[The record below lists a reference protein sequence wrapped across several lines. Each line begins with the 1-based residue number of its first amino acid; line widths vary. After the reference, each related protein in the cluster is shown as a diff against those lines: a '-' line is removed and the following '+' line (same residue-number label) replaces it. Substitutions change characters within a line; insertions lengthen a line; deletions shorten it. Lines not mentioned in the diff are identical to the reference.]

1 MAQTLETKLKQ
12 NLPRNLLGPVGQ
24 KRNKRRIAALI
35 SPLSVVALLFA
46 LSLVTL
52 PALATGHSPVAASAT
67 EMPLDSASQNE
78 QTPDAVASTNDAAES
93 AATDTPKPDNTPM
106 LSNMLPTETPTVS
119 ETPSASTEPSPDSTE
134 TPNPEETQTPEPT
147 TTPEPPKTVS
157 FEGALDGVSVSVETS
172 SDATEAIEA
181 TLKVLRIDAASDA
194 EQYAH
199 YQEMLIGIVPEEQ
212 LKLCTIYELEYN
224 ANGEQIRPP
233 QSAADIQISDK
244 KLFSAYASDSLQ
256 AVCLLDDSYAFEKG
270 STVTADAEQGNIQF
284 SGKSCPQAIAVYGA
298 PTSEPTATPELPVYL
313 FEGDGLKISGSPAAA
328 DILPEGAVMTAERIT
343 SENDPQRYALY
354 ADMLQQRFG
363 TELPVSFYAY
373 DIGFE
378 VDGQEVEPKGDVVN
392 VTISDEAIPEVVE
405 EPLVYHVIN
414 EESTDPALQEIAAEV
429 STTDGEAQVSF
440 AAESFSTYILANGQQ
455 IVLSDSLTYKVIATE
470 ADTFTHTSYYLSR
483 ALGIAGNFHIVAF
496 NNASLGAHT
505 NGNVLA
511 KSVSANSNFGT
522 NGLVNEL
529 SYIQTY
535 TQVNGVSASS
545 TTHTLVVGSG
555 NTITAMDNGNAFGI
569 NGTKLDK
576 PKNLWQD
583 QATATL
589 PFIDLAAVKT
599 SAKSRASSLAGNS
612 NAYITSHL
620 STAAG
625 SCTESYLTLSN
636 VDKVGF
642 YNITASALSGYS
654 YFGVQGFQSGHSGTV
669 IINVDCSGFS
679 GTLTLPECRM
689 YYGSGGSAT
698 SVNFAEVTNFVNG
711 RILWNLVNCT
721 ANVTTR
727 LLYASLLAPDASVTL
742 GQNMNGTVI
751 ANNVTVSAESHR
763 DDFMGEM
770 SNGVTVTGTKV
781 WTDFGTGAPANTS
794 VTFQLYHSTDG
805 GVTTTAYGSP
815 VTLNATTGW
824 SYNWTELPTGSLYT
838 IVETTV
844 LKGSTDVTASY
855 AATYSTQT
863 GVASGTITA
872 SNQYLYTLPET
883 GGLGT
888 AGIVR
893 AGVLMGLLFT
903 TLWIWNKR
911 RTDSAERSN
920 RLAR

>member
-1 MAQTLETKLKQ
+1 M
-12 NLPRNLLGPVGQ
+12 
-24 KRNKRRIAALI
+24 I

-46 LSLVTL
+46 LSLITL
-52 PALATGHSPVAASAT
+52 PALAMGSASVVASEILQAAEISDNEEKSFDNAASA
-67 EMPLDSASQNE
+67 
-78 QTPDAVASTNDAAES
+78 NDATES
-93 AATDTPKPDNTPM
+93 AATDTSKPVSTPM
-106 LSNMLPTETPTVS
+106 SSDVLPTETPAGS
-119 ETPSASTEPSPDSTE
+119 ETPSASAEPTPNGDATPTPDE
-134 TPNPEETQTPEPT
+134 TPTPEPS
-147 TTPEPPKTVS
+147 TTPEPVKTVS
-157 FEGALDGVSVSVETS
+157 FQGAQGAVSVAVETS

-194 EQYAH
+194 EQYTH
-199 YQEMLIGIVPEEQ
+199 YQEMLTGIVPEEQ
-212 LKLCTIYELEYN
+212 LKLCTIYELKYN

-233 QSAADIQISDK
+233 QSAADIQISDE
-244 KLFSAYASDSLQ
+244 KLFSAYASDSVQ
-256 AVCLLDDSYAFEKG
+256 AVCLPDGSDAFEKG

-298 PTSEPTATPELPVYL
+298 PASEPSATPELPVYL

-343 SENDPQRYALY
+343 SESDPQRYALY

-378 VDGQEVEPKGDVVN
+378 VEGQEVEPKGDVVN

-405 EPLVYHVIN
+405 EPLVYHVVN
-414 EESTDPALQEIAAEV
+414 EESTDPALQEIAAQA

-455 IVLSDSLTYKVIATE
+455 IVLSNSLTYKVIAAE

-496 NNASLGAHT
+496 NSASLGAHT

-522 NGLVNEL
+522 NGLANEL

-545 TTHTLVVGSG
+545 TTHTLVVGNG

-576 PKNLWQD
+576 PANLWQD
-583 QATATL
+583 KATATL
-589 PFIDLAAVKT
+589 PFIDLAAVKAST
-599 SAKSRASSLAGNS
+599 KSLSTSLAGNS
-612 NAYITSHL
+612 NAYITPHL
-620 STAAG
+620 STSAG

-642 YNITASALSGYS
+642 YNITASALSSYG

-669 IINVDCSGFS
+669 IINVDCSGYS

-689 YYGSGGSAT
+689 YYGNGGTAT
-698 SVNFAEVTNFVNG
+698 VVNFAEVTSFVNG

-721 ANVTTR
+721 ANVTTK

-763 DDFMGEM
+763 DDFIGEM

-794 VTFQLYHSTDG
+794 VTFQLYRSTDG
-805 GVTTTAYGSP
+805 GATKTAYGSP

-844 LKGSTDVTASY
+844 LRGSTNVTTSY
-855 AATYSTQT
+855 AVTYSTQT
-863 GVASGTITA
+863 GVASGTITV

-883 GGLGT
+883 GGPGT
-888 AGIVR
+888 AGIAR
-893 AGVLMGLLFT
+893 AGVLISLLSL
-903 TLWIWNKR
+903 TLWAWNKR
-911 RTDSAERSN
+911 RIEA
-920 RLAR
+920 A